1 MHKLQAALRVSDF
14 SGSVVWACVRP
25 GLYWAY
31 TLKAIISLN
40 VTSSVLFVVPGL
52 LIQPG
57 FKDRVSQQAQ
67 LLVQR
72 GGNRVR

>member
-1 MHKLQAALRVSDF
+1 MHKLRAALRVSDF

-25 GLYWAY
+25 RLYWAY